1 MPTIL
6 CVDDDT
12 VILAALQEILSSDY
26 RVLLT
31 RSGKESIELAERE
44 CPDLILLDIGLEDID
59 GFEVL
64 KKIRSLHENPA
75 IPVIFITSN
84 LDAQR
89 ELDAF
94 EHEASDFIRK
104 PIMPVQLKARI
115 QNQLTVYAAQKALI
129 TQEKY
134 EIYRAM
140 AQSTQHILNNF
151 LNQMMLFQIT
161 ANKLGNF
168 PEDIKE
174 LIGTVINDT
183 ATKVEELSNVQE
195 ITPENI
201 RKTVFPK

>member
-1 MPTIL
+1 MPTTL
-6 CVDDDT
+6 CGDDDT

-64 KKIRSLHENPA
+64 KTIRSLHEKPA

-134 EIYRAM
+134 EIYLAM

>member
-12 VILAALQEILSSDY
+12 VILAALQEILSPHY

-31 RSGKESIELAERE
+31 RSGNEAIELAERDK
-44 CPDLILLDIGLEDID
+44 PDLILLDIGLEDID

-64 KKIRSLHENPA
+64 KKIRSFHQKPS
-75 IPVIFITSN
+75 IPVIFVTSN
-84 LDAQR
+84 LDAKR
-89 ELDAF
+89 EQDAF
-94 EHEASDFIRK
+94 DHDASDFIRK
-104 PIMPVQLKARI
+104 PLMPMQLKARV
-115 QNQLTVYAAQKALI
+115 QNQLTVYAAQKALLE
-129 TQEKY
+129 QEKY

-151 LNQMMLFQIT
+151 LNQMILFQLT
-161 ANKLGNF
+161 ANKVTNF
-168 PEDIKE
+168 PEDVKT
-174 LIGTVINDT
+174 LIGGVINDT
-183 ATKVEELSNVQE
+183 ARKVAELSNVQE

>member
-64 KKIRSLHENPA
+64 KKIRSLHQKPA

>member
-64 KKIRSLHENPA
+64 KTIRSLHEKPA

>member
-64 KKIRSLHENPA
+64 KTIRSLHEKPA

-84 LDAQR
+84 LDARR